1 MPQTGRQKRWGW
13 LADGRVTPLDDQA
26 VARCFAA
33 PEPDGLER
41 LGAISAGNAESVSY
55 EELDVEPG
63 QNGRPS
69 LEAPLSIGQEVWAAG
84 VTYESSK
91 FARMAESPE
100 GGDFYSKVYTA
111 DRPELF
117 FKATP
122 SRTVGPKAE
131 VRIRADSKWNVP
143 EPELA
148 VAIAANGQILGYT
161 VGNDMSSR
169 DIEGANPLYLPQ
181 AKVYRASCALGP
193 VIVPAGRLDPHNLG
207 ITLTIFRDAA
217 VIYKGETSTSR
228 MRRTVEELA
237 GWLFRENDFPHGVI
251 LLTGT
256 GLIPPE
262 EFSLQS
268 GDNIAIEIEG
278 IGTLHN
284 TVSAN

>member
-1 MPQTGRQKRWGW
+1 
-13 LADGRVTPLDDQA
+13 VTPLDDQE
-26 VARCFAA
+26 VARCFTA
-33 PEPDGLER
+33 PGAEGLEH
-41 LGAISAGNAESVSY
+41 LAYIASSGAEQTEEAGVT
-55 EELDVEPG
+55 
-63 QNGRPS
+63 
-69 LEAPLSIGQEVWAAG
+69 LEAPLSDGQEVWAAG

-131 VRIRADSKWNVP
+131 VRIRADSAWNVP

-148 VAIAANGQILGYT
+148 VVIAANGQILGYT

-181 AKVYRASCALGP
+181 AKVYRGSCALGP
-193 VIVPAGRLDPHNLG
+193 VIIPAGRLDPHNLG
-207 ITLTIFRDAA
+207 ITLTISRAGS

-228 MRRTVEELA
+228 MRRKVEELA

-262 EFSLQS
+262 EFSLQA

-278 IGTLHN
+278 IGSLRN
-284 TVSAN
+284 TVAAS